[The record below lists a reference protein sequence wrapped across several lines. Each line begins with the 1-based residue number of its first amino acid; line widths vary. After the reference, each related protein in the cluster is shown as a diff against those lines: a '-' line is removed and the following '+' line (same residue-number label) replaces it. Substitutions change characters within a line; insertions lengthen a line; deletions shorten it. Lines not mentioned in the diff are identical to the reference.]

1 MRIPI
6 LGITIDERFL
16 AHRRRSTS
24 IGSVAGGLVAIGLFA
39 YRYFVTSAEN
49 RVGFP
54 GAWSRVA
61 KTSAG
66 DGQSRHRCDR
76 WNQRAAYGS
85 GDRSDPLVGAT
96 D

>member
-39 YRYFVTSAEN
+39 YRYFVQG
-49 RVGFP
+49 V
-54 GAWSRVA
+54 WSWDLFAVA
-61 KTSAG
+61 
-66 DGQSRHRCDR
+66 
-76 WNQRAAYGS
+76 
-85 GDRSDPLVGAT
+85 AT
-96 D
+96 IAVVKLTLLTWYLLTD